1 MAFFIEGIKSALN
14 LLLSFNP
21 EAYNA
26 IFISLRV
33 SALSMVIAGIFGV
46 PLGFLI
52 GIKDFSGKRIIT
64 IIFNTLYS
72 LPTVIVG
79 LFVYGMLSRSG
90 PLGSLNLLYTPQAM
104 VIGQAILIFPL
115 ITALTIASA
124 KAIDKRVIKTC
135 LTLGADFLRSSLTT
149 FIEYKSTFIAALL
162 AGFGRAFGE
171 VGVSMMLGGNIRG
184 YTRNITTTIALETG
198 KGEFGLGIAMGF
210 VLLLVACLI
219 SILLQSFQR
228 GE

>member
-1 MAFFIEGIKSALN
+1 MAFFIEGIKLAVN

-21 EAYNA
+21 EAYKA
-26 IFISLRV
+26 IFLSLKVSIISTL
-33 SALSMVIAGIFGV
+33 IAGIFGI

-64 IIFNTLYS
+64 IAFNTLYS

-79 LFVYGMLSRSG
+79 LFVYGMLSSSG
-90 PLGSLNLLYTPQAM
+90 PLGSLNLLYTPKAM
-104 VIGQAILIFPL
+104 IIGQSILIFPL
-115 ITALTIASA
+115 VTALTIASA
-124 KAIDKRVIKTC
+124 KAIDRRVIKTS
-135 LTLGADFLRSSLTT
+135 LTLGADFFKACSTT
-149 FIEYKSTFIAALL
+149 FIEYKSSFIATVL

-198 KGEFGLGIAMGF
+198 KGELGLGIAMGL

-219 SILLQSFQR
+219 NIFLQLLQR
-228 GE
+228 NG